1 MEAEAGFLLMEHLEA
16 GLETIAGFAQFLLES
31 ISVFCVIM
39 GLVKTIQLVLSYNR
53 SHQGRRPPFNEVRL
67 RFGRWLALALEFQ
80 LGADILATTIAPTL
94 EQLVQL
100 ALIAIIRTF
109 LNYFLGKE
117 METEMELEKERILLA
132 QEGRHTPLDMT

>member
-1 MEAEAGFLLMEHLEA
+1 MEAEVGFLLIGHLEA
-16 GLETIAGFAQFLLES
+16 GLATIAGFAQFLLES
-31 ISVFCVIM
+31 ISVFCVIT
-39 GLVKTIQLVLSYNR
+39 GLVKTVQLVLSYN
-53 SHQGRRPPFNEVRL
+53 HVHRRQKPPFDEVRL

-100 ALIAIIRTF
+100 ALIAVIRTF

-117 METEMELEKERILLA
+117 METEMELEKERLLLA
-132 QEGRHTPLDMT
+132 QKEQHTPLDGV